1 MATINHRRGLLFTL
15 LLIPVLAAP
24 AAAFDNL
31 YVVGDSL
38 SDQGNLFAATSL
50 ILGPGNGFPASD
62 HYYQGRFAD
71 GGNYVDF
78 LGKRLGVAS
87 SPSLLG
93 GNNFAYG
100 GTRTDYN
107 TVEDD
112 ATKPFPVSLF
122 GQGGVLPEDLFPWT
136 LNGQREAFAGRDAY
150 DPDALYVVFSGAND
164 LADLTASVAVFAV
177 DPAPVIQG
185 LVTAISAIIDEFV
198 AAGAQD
204 IIVPNMPNLG
214 VVPGTL
220 RYGPDFAMLATTLCA
235 VYNNALDA
243 MLSQWEGATNII
255 RVDTFSL
262 LGEVVSDPAA
272 FGFANA
278 TEPCYTGF
286 VVPGPGETEC
296 ADPDAYVFWDREHP
310 TAALHAVLADQMLT
324 ATVRDMLDDLI
335 QRVASLDAS
344 EPTRR
349 PLATTL
355 ERAWQAFT
363 NPSCRDDQAAPALI
377 DAFVHV
383 VEARA
388 GEGIA
393 AADAATLVD
402 RAQRLS
408 SLLEATDNCE
418 GAAQHA

>member
-1 MATINHRRGLLFTL
+1 MATINHRGGLLFAL
-15 LLIPVLAAP
+15 LLVPVLAAP
-24 AAAFDNL
+24 AVAFDDL

-50 ILGPGNGFPASD
+50 ILGPGNGIPASD
-62 HYYQGRFAD
+62 HYYQGRFSN

-78 LGKRLGVAS
+78 LGERLGLAS
-87 SPSLLG
+87 APSLLG

-112 ATKPFPVSLF
+112 ATKPFPVSLL

-136 LNGQREAFAGRDAY
+136 LNGQREAFAARAVF

-164 LADLTASVAVFAV
+164 LADLTASVALFGV

-185 LVTAISAIIDEFV
+185 LVTAISATIDEFV

-204 IIVPNMPNLG
+204 IIVPNLPNLG

-220 RYGPDFAMLATTLCA
+220 RYGPDFALLATTLCA

-243 MLSQWEGATNII
+243 MLSQWEGVTNII
-255 RVDTFSL
+255 RFDTFSL
-262 LGEVVSDPAA
+262 LGDVASDPGA

-278 TEPCYTGF
+278 SEPCYTGF
-286 VVPGPGETEC
+286 VLPGPGETEC
-296 ADPDAYVFWDREHP
+296 ADPDGYVFWDREHP
-310 TAALHAVLADQMLT
+310 TAALHAVLADHMLT
-324 ATVRDMLDDLI
+324 AAVQDILDDLI

-349 PLATTL
+349 PLAATL
-355 ERAWQAFT
+355 DRAWQAFS
-363 NPSCRDDQAAPALI
+363 NPSCRDDQAAVALI

-383 VEARA
+383 VEGRA
-388 GEGIA
+388 GRAITAE
-393 AADAATLVD
+393 DAATLVD

-408 SLLEATDNCE
+408 SLL
-418 GAAQHA
+418 AAAGGCADR

>member
-1 MATINHRRGLLFTL
+1 MATINHRGGLLFAL
-15 LLIPVLAAP
+15 LLVPVLAAP
-24 AAAFDNL
+24 AVAFDDL

-50 ILGPGNGFPASD
+50 ILGPGNGIPASD
-62 HYYQGRFAD
+62 HYYQGRFSN

-78 LGKRLGVAS
+78 LGERLGLAS
-87 SPSLLG
+87 APSLLG

-112 ATKPFPVSLF
+112 ATKPFPVSLL

-136 LNGQREAFAGRDAY
+136 LNGQREAFAARAVF

-204 IIVPNMPNLG
+204 IVVPNMPNLG

-220 RYGPDFAMLATTLCA
+220 QYGPDFAMLATTLCA

-243 MLSQWEGATNII
+243 MLSQWEGVTNII
-255 RVDTFSL
+255 RFDTFSL
-262 LGEVVSDPAA
+262 LGDVVSDPGA

-278 TEPCYTGF
+278 SEPCYTGF
-286 VVPGPGETEC
+286 VLPGPGETEC
-296 ADPDAYVFWDREHP
+296 ADPDGYVFWDREHP
-310 TAALHAVLADQMLT
+310 TTALHAVLADHMVT
-324 ATVRDMLDDLI
+324 AAAQDILDDLI
-335 QRVASLDAS
+335 QRVASLDVS
-344 EPTRR
+344 EAQRR
-349 PLATTL
+349 PLAATL
-355 ERAWQAFT
+355 DRAWQALT
-363 NPSCRDDQAAPALI
+363 NPTCSDDQAAKALI
-377 DAFVHV
+377 NAFVHV
-383 VEARA
+383 VEAPA
-388 GEGIA
+388 GRGIA
-393 AADAATLVD
+393 ADDAAILVD
-402 RAQRLS
+402 RAGRLS
-408 SLLEATDNCE
+408 SLLGDTGSCA
-418 GAAQHA
+418 GAVDSW